1 MIMSENQVSQKEE
14 KKNLT
19 PYMKYAYGGFV
30 LLGLYMLV
38 FTHDWMV
45 GVSNLGIA
53 LIFDPFD
60 QKVSWSDRPRYQRIW
75 LMVHLVLLTALLL
88 YGLFIR

>member
-1 MIMSENQVSQKEE
+1 MSESHVAKQDENR
-14 KKNLT
+14 KNI
-19 PYMKYAYGGFV
+19 PFMRYGYAGFV

-38 FTHDWMV
+38 FTHEWMI

-60 QKVSWSDRPRYQRIW
+60 QKVSWSDRPQYQRIW
-75 LMVHLVLLTALLL
+75 LIAHLVLISSLLI